1 MSGMAGEPMVTLT
14 LAQSDLQLVMQ
25 VLGQALLPYQRLGQ
39 VMQGMQQ
46 QTAREAERLQR
57 SEQVEGMQRGHPEL
71 EARANSMQT
80 MQQGEARLNRPHA
93 IGDEPGLMRQEVR
106 P

>member
-1 MSGMAGEPMVTLT
+1 MSGVAGEPMVTLT
-14 LAQSDLQLVMQ
+14 LAQSDWNLVMQ
-25 VLGQALLPYQRLGQ
+25 VLSQALLPYQRLGQ

-57 SEQVEGMQRGHPEL
+57 SEQVEGMQRGQAGQQDLHQPGG
-71 EARANSMQT
+71 EARAN
-80 MQQGEARLNRPHA
+80 RPHS
-93 IGDEPGLMRQEVR
+93 IENEPGLVRREVR